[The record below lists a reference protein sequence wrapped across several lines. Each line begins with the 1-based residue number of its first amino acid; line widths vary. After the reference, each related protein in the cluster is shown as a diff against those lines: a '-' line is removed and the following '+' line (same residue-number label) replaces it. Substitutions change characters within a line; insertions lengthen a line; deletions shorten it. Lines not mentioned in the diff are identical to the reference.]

1 MSTGTST
8 APARPAPGAGEHVP
22 GLPGREL
29 RDRAMTVLLAALM
42 AATIAVLAWVLIYVA
57 GQGLKYLGPS
67 FFTQTPPGNPATA
80 GGGYGNAIVGS
91 LIVVGIA
98 AGISVPVGIAAA
110 VAITEYGGRLPAV
123 AGFLTDVL
131 VGVPTIVIGAFVW
144 AIWVVRFHS
153 FSGLAG
159 SIALAIV
166 MLPLVIRASAEMLR
180 LVPGSLR
187 EASAAL
193 GASEARTIV
202 SVVLPTARSGLI
214 TGVMLAIAR
223 AMGETAPLLL
233 TSIGNTLFYE
243 TNPTK
248 PMTTLSLQIFQDA
261 ITGFRAAQA
270 RAWAGALTLIAIV
283 LILTVAA
290 RIISHRASA

>member
-1 MSTGTST
+1 MTA
-8 APARPAPGAGEHVP
+8 APAPPAPPASAQRAIP
-22 GLPGREL
+22 GLASRHAT
-29 RDRAMTVLLAALM
+29 DRAMTVLLALVM
-42 AATIAVLAWVLIYVA
+42 AATAAVLAWVLIYVA

-67 FFTQTPPGNPATA
+67 FFTTTPPGDPSQV
-80 GGGYGNAIVGS
+80 GGGYANSIIGS
-91 LIVVGIA
+91 LIIVGIA
-98 AGISVPVGIAAA
+98 TVISVPIGLAAA
-110 VAITEYGGRLPAV
+110 VAIAEYGGRLAAV

-144 AIWVVRFHS
+144 ALWVTHFG

-166 MLPLVIRASAEMLR
+166 MLPLIVRASAEMLR
-180 LVPGSLR
+180 LVPDPLR

-193 GASEARTIV
+193 GATRSRTIT
-202 SVVLPTARSGLI
+202 SVVLPMARSGLI
-214 TGVMLAIAR
+214 TGVMLAVAR

-233 TSIGNTLFYE
+233 TTLGNSLFYQ

-248 PMTTLSLQIFQDA
+248 PMSTLSLQIFSDA

-270 RAWAGALTLIAIV
+270 RAWAGALTLIIIV
-283 LILTVAA
+283 LILAIGA
-290 RIISHRASA
+290 RLISRRVGVVD

>member
-1 MSTGTST
+1 MRDVLPRR
-8 APARPAPGAGEHVP
+8 AAGAGQVP
-22 GLPGREL
+22 GLAARHA
-29 RDRAMTVLLAALM
+29 RDRAMTAVLAVAV
-42 AATIAVLAWVLIYVA
+42 AATIAVLAWVLVYVA

-67 FFTQTPPGNPATA
+67 FFTTTPPGNPATV
-80 GGGYGNAIVGS
+80 GGGYGNAIIGS
-91 LIVVGIA
+91 LIIVGIA
-98 AGISVPVGIAAA
+98 AGISVPLGIAAA
-110 VAITEYGGRLPAV
+110 VAIAEYGGRLAAV

-144 AIWVVRFHS
+144 AFWVTRFG

-159 SIALAIV
+159 AIALAIV

-180 LVPGSLR
+180 LVPDVLR

-193 GASEARTIV
+193 GVTQARTIA

-214 TGVMLAIAR
+214 TGVMLAVAR

-233 TSIGNTLFYE
+233 TTISGLFYQE
-243 TNPTK
+243 NPTK
-248 PMTTLSLQIFQDA
+248 PMPALSLQIFSDA
-261 ITGFRAAQA
+261 ITGFQAAQA

-283 LILTVAA
+283 LILTVIA
-290 RIISHRASA
+290 RVISRRASAMN

>member
-1 MSTGTST
+1 MSA
-8 APARPAPGAGEHVP
+8 APVLPAPDAGGHIP
-22 GLPGREL
+22 GLARRRQ
-29 RDRAMTVLLAALM
+29 RDRAMTVLLGALM
-42 AATIAVLAWVLIYVA
+42 AVTIAVLAWVLIYVA
-57 GQGLKYLGPS
+57 AQGLKYLGPS
-67 FFTQTPPGNPATA
+67 FFTSTPPGNPATV

-91 LIVVGIA
+91 LIIVGIA
-98 AGISVPVGIAAA
+98 TGIAVPIGITAA
-110 VAITEYGGRLPAV
+110 VAITEYGGRLAAV

-144 AIWVVRFHS
+144 AIVVARFHT

-180 LVPGSLR
+180 LVPDVLR

-193 GASEARTIV
+193 GATQARTIV

-214 TGVMLAIAR
+214 TGAMLAVAR

-233 TSIGNTLFYE
+233 TAIGNNLYFE

-248 PMTTLSLQIFQDA
+248 PMNTLSLQIFEDA

-283 LILTVAA
+283 LILAIGA
-290 RIISHRASA
+290 RLISRRSSI